1 MEKLFE
7 RLEMLTSNGYNACQ
21 VCEGRV
27 RRSNLAL
34 LASYTTLTHT
44 CDMWPSKMRRCRCF
58 GDMEP
63 KFCTNS
69 MKCKIHV
76 LNRYDVIQA
85 LDCIAI
91 VALALHY

>member
-1 MEKLFE
+1 
-7 RLEMLTSNGYNACQ
+7 
-21 VCEGRV
+21 
-27 RRSNLAL
+27 
-34 LASYTTLTHT
+34 
-44 CDMWPSKMRRCRCF
+44 MWPSKMRRCRCF